1 MRTDTRNLLICC
13 GLVLLTVAAAGP
25 VLEMGLIDDFSYAY
39 TARELAATG
48 RLRYYGTAPML
59 GVQVWFAALVIRLI
73 GFSFTALRL
82 TTALMAVGCAIL
94 LYRIGR
100 TVGLKPA
107 FACLATLTVVLS
119 PVFVPL
125 AVSFMTDVPA
135 LFFLLLCFFC
145 GSRALASSGALGCAV
160 WLCAAAISGVAGGT
174 VRQVIWGA
182 PLSVIP
188 VIGWIRRADRRIA
201 ASAAL
206 LFIASA
212 AAVAGCLIWLSRQ
225 PYLEGNRLPN
235 GIGEMLAVF
244 RHLQIFTS
252 LIRTGL
258 LFLLPV
264 LMVFFA
270 GWWKRWP
277 SGIAWACAGVAALLG
292 FAPLVFGDQ
301 NFPFGDIVTATGILQ
316 EGVDAIGTKAVI
328 LAPGTLAF
336 LSFMTLAACA
346 AGIVALVHGRSGAD
360 AKVERSRAVQMLLM
374 SAPFHL
380 GYLLVLLYR
389 AHFARTFDRYLLPLL
404 PAAALMLLWLYQQR
418 IRDRVP
424 LGAWLAAAAFGLFG
438 VATTHD
444 YIAAARA
451 RLAAASALTS
461 AGVPRTSITAGLEY
475 DGWTQIENGGYLNSP
490 FIRSPANAYKT
501 RADDNFPPG
510 LWYDLWPIT
519 PSITPE
525 YFVVYSRQPMLVDT
539 GFPPITYRAWLPFS
553 IRSVFIQ
560 RLAKG
565 PNS

>member
-13 GLVLLTVAAAGP
+13 GLVLLTVAAVGP

-48 RLRYYGTAPML
+48 QLRYYGTGPML
-59 GVQVWFAALVIRLI
+59 GAQVWCAALVIRLI

-100 TVGLKPA
+100 AVGLKPA

-119 PVFVPL
+119 PVFIPL

-145 GSRALASSGALGCAV
+145 GARALASSDTLGCV
-160 WLCAAAISGVAGGT
+160 IWLCAAGISGVAGGT

-188 VIGWIRRADRRIA
+188 AIGWIRRGDRRIA

-206 LFIASA
+206 LSIASA
-212 AAVAGCLIWLSRQ
+212 AAVGGCLIWLSRQ
-225 PYLEGNRLPN
+225 PYVEGNRLPN
-235 GIGEMLAVF
+235 GIGEVLAAF
-244 RHLQIFTS
+244 RHVQIFAS

-264 LMVFFA
+264 LVVFFA
-270 GWWKRWP
+270 GWWKKWP
-277 SGIAWACAGVAALLG
+277 SGIAWSCAGVAAIL
-292 FAPLVFGDQ
+292 AITPLVFGDQ
-301 NFPFGDIVTATGILQ
+301 NFPFGDIVTAAGILQ
-316 EGVDAIGTKAVI
+316 EGVDAIGTKVVI
-328 LAPGTLAF
+328 LPPTTRAF
-336 LSFMTLAACA
+336 LSLMTLAATVAC
-346 AGIVALVHGRSGAD
+346 IVALVRGPSGAGAEVD
-360 AKVERSRAVQMLLM
+360 RSRTVQILLM
-374 SAPFHL
+374 SAPFHF

-404 PAAALMLLWLYQQR
+404 PAAAMMLLWLYQQR
-418 IRDRVP
+418 IRNRVP
-424 LGAWLAAAAFGLFG
+424 LGGWLVVAAFGTYG

-475 DGWTQIENGGYLNSP
+475 DGWTQIETGGYLNSP
-490 FIRSPANAYKT
+490 FIRLPANAYKT
-501 RADDNFPPG
+501 RADDSYPPG
-510 LWYDLWPIT
+510 LWYDLWPFT
-519 PSITPE
+519 PTINPE

-539 GFPPITYRAWLPFS
+539 AFPPITYRAWLPFS
-553 IRSVFIQ
+553 IRSVYLQ
-560 RLAKG
+560 RRLNARE
-565 PNS
+565 

>member
-1 MRTDTRNLLICC
+1 MRSDTRNLLICC

-25 VLEMGLIDDFSYAY
+25 VLEMGLIDDFSYTY

-48 RLRYYGTAPML
+48 RLRYYGTGPML
-59 GVQVWFAALVIRLI
+59 GAQVWFAALVIRLF
-73 GFSFTALRL
+73 GFSFTAVRL
-82 TTALMAVGCAIL
+82 TTAFFAVGCAIL
-94 LYRIGR
+94 IYRIGR

-119 PVFVPL
+119 PLFVPL

-145 GSRALASSGALGCAV
+145 GSRALASSDTLGCAA
-160 WLCAAAISGVAGGT
+160 WLTAAGISGVAGGT

-188 VIGWIRRADRRIA
+188 MIGWIRRADKRIA
-201 ASAAL
+201 VSAGL

-235 GIGEMLAVF
+235 GIGEVLAIF
-244 RHLQIFTS
+244 RNVQTFAS

-277 SGIAWACAGVAALLG
+277 SGIAWICAGVAAVLG
-292 FAPLVFGDQ
+292 IVPLVFGDR
-301 NFPFGDIVTATGILQ
+301 NFPFGDIVTVTGILQ
-316 EGVDAIGTKAVI
+316 EGVDAIGTKVVI
-328 LAPGTLAF
+328 LAPRTLAF
-336 LSFMTLAACA
+336 LSFMTLAASA
-346 AGIVALVHGRSGAD
+346 AGIVALAHGRSKGD
-360 AKVERSRAVQMLLM
+360 AEVDRSRAVQMLLM

-380 GYLLVLLYR
+380 GYLFILLYR

-424 LGAWLAAAAFGLFG
+424 LIGWLAAAAFGLYG

-444 YIAAARA
+444 YLAAARA

-475 DGWTQIENGGYLNSP
+475 DGWTQIESGGYLNSP
-490 FIRSPANAYKT
+490 FIRFPANAYMR
-501 RADDNFPPG
+501 RADDSYPPG
-510 LWYDLWPIT
+510 LWYDLWPFT
-519 PSITPE
+519 PTITPE

-539 GFPPITYRAWLPFS
+539 EYPPITYRAWLPFS
-553 IRSVFIQ
+553 IRSVYLQ
-560 RLAKG
+560 RRLTARD
-565 PNS
+565 